1 MDINNNEEMNKEQK
15 IEQFQSVQEQNKK
28 YYLFYARL
36 EKIFGF
42 SLDRLKYYSYL
53 KLTAEPF
60 MPLSVDVIDKQETKV
75 IIAMAHNFEMNGD
88 IVPDPDMEIEIDLE
102 KKTAEPLTFQ
112 NSLIYSRAWN
122 YGENGEKTG
131 LNIGIRQSLR
141 IFFDLWTKNLIIQGH
156 KINKERKD

>member
-1 MDINNNEEMNKEQK
+1 MKENIYQRP
-15 IEQFQSVQEQNKK
+15 ESVQEQNKK
-28 YYLFYARL
+28 YSVFYERL
-36 EKIFGF
+36 EKILGF

-60 MPLSVDVIDKQETKV
+60 MPLHVNVIDKQEKTI

-112 NSLIYSRAWN
+112 NSLIYTKVWN
-122 YGENGEKTG
+122 YDENGEKTG
-131 LNIGIRQSLR
+131 LDIGKRQSLR
-141 IFFDLWTKNLIIQGH
+141 EFFDLWTNNLIIQGH
-156 KINKERKD
+156 KISKEKKV